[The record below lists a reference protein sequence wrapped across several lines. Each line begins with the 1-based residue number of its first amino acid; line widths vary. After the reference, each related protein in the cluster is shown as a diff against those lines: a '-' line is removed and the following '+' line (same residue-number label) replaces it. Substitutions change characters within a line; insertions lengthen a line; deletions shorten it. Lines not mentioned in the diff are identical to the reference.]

1 MLDKA
6 DEDQPKILTT
16 TQNEGTTKGEHAAH
30 MEVTSKMETH
40 DAGIAMAQET

>member
-1 MLDKA
+1 MDKNNETQR
-6 DEDQPKILTT
+6 DIPIT
-16 TQNEGTTKGEHAAH
+16 TQNEGTIKSENAAH